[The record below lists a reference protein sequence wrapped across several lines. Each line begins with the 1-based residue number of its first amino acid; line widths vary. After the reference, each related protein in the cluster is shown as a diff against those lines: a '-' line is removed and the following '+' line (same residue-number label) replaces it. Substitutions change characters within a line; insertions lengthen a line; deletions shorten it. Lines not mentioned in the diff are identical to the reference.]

1 MIRKYQKMVEE
12 FKNLKGSGK
21 LILFGSVVEN
31 KSRFDSDIDI
41 AVVSDDTDF
50 LAKVEEIAD
59 EILFKY
65 NKVVT
70 LIKFSQREFESGL
83 EPIIK
88 EIKKRGITIYEGN

>member
-1 MIRKYQKMVEE
+1 MVEE